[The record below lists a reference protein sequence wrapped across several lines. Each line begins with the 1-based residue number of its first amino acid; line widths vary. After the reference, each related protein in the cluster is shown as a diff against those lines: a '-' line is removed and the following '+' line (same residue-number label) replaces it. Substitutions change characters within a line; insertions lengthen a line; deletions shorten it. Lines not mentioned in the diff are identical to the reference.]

1 MVDPGHHHLA
11 PPAALRSTSST
22 TEASLRTRR
31 DTIWRQPIVVHAYLT
46 GLRAAV
52 PAAAEQIDVM
62 LRLVAATDRP
72 IRRVLDLGSGDG
84 PLTAALLAR
93 YPAADAIL
101 VDFSAPMLAAA
112 AARFAGR
119 TPPPR
124 LVDADLS
131 EPTWRA
137 PLAPVPFDA
146 VVSGFA
152 IHHLLDDRKR
162 ALYGEVFAL
171 LAPGGIFVNI
181 EHVASPTRWLEHR
194 FDDLMVDVLTAAAP
208 RSAADRSRET
218 IAAEYHARPDKAAN
232 LLAPVEAQCS
242 WLRTIGFADVDC
254 WHKCFELAVFGG
266 RKPPTTQDERDG

>member
-1 MVDPGHHHLA
+1 
-11 PPAALRSTSST
+11 
-22 TEASLRTRR
+22 LRTCR

-84 PLTAALLAR
+84 PHRRPPRPLPRRRRDLGRLLRADARRRRRPLRRPDATAAPRRRRPVRTNMAR
-93 YPAADAIL
+93 
-101 VDFSAPMLAAA
+101 
-112 AARFAGR
+112 
-119 TPPPR
+119 PPR
-124 LVDADLS
+124 
-131 EPTWRA
+131 PRA
-137 PLAPVPFDA
+137 VRRRRL
-146 VVSGFA
+146 GFA
-152 IHHLLDDRKR
+152 IHHLLDDRNGR
-162 ALYGEVFAL
+162 STARSSLCSP
-171 LAPGGIFVNI
+171 PGGIFVNI

-254 WHKCFELAVFGG
+254 WHKCIELAVFGG